1 MEKAS
6 HYTCQHNQQM
16 KSSLPFNQNHEL
28 NLAKQNC
35 VASFNKLEIIQENKV
50 IWSQKA
56 YDFLENDCPESANPS
71 LWENAR
77 CNHQTGLF
85 RVTDKIFQLRG
96 FDMANLSLILTRK
109 NTWVIFDTLMSIEC
123 SRAAIKF
130 ANRWFEKNGYPIVD
144 GHIAGIVIS
153 HSHVDHFGGLRG
165 LFPDFTLDPE
175 IPIFAPTGFTEAAIA
190 ENLMAGK
197 AMGRRAGYQYG
208 TLLEKSPTGSLSIGI
223 GQGQSL
229 GTVSFELPTKEIT
242 ENQTLEVDGLEMVFQ
257 LTPGTEAP
265 AEMNTY
271 FPQYEALW
279 MAENCTCTMHNL
291 YTLRGAQVRDAT
303 AWAKYLLEAK
313 ELFGNQAKVMFH
325 AHTWPRYATDEE
337 PDTIKDYLI
346 SQARLY
352 KGIHDQTLTA
362 INKGYTFNELENQI
376 TLPKELTEKWYL
388 RPYYGTI
395 SHNSK
400 AVYQKYMGWYDSN
413 PVNLDPLPPIEEAK
427 NFVSYMGGA
436 EKVLQ
441 KAAEDYRNGNYRWVA
456 KVTNLIV
463 FAEPNNLEA
472 RHLCNKALTQL
483 GYQAESGTWRNEY
496 LTGALELIQGTIKN
510 PDHYANSSPDLIN
523 HLTGEM
529 VLNYLS
535 LLTVHTDK
543 QLSGTIVFED
553 DWAFENGVYK
563 QQTSCYKLDY
573 WQGILTYY
581 PIDLT
586 KLPSSE
592 EWLYRG
598 NRIPFMNQLLHTK
611 ADGLKEW
618 SGLFEVNP
626 DERYF
631 NIVEP

>member
-6 HYTCQHNQQM
+6 QYTCQHHHQL
-16 KSSLPFNQNHEL
+16 KSTLPFNHNHEL
-28 NLAKQNC
+28 DLARQNC
-35 VASFNKLEIIQENKV
+35 VASFNKLEIVQQNKV
-50 IWSQKA
+50 IWSQQA
-56 YDFLENDCPESANPS
+56 YDFLEDECPDTANPS

-85 RVTDKIFQLRG
+85 RVTDNIFQLRG
-96 FDMANLSLILTRK
+96 FDMANLSLILTIN

-123 SRAAIKF
+123 SRAAIEF
-130 ANRWFEKNGYPIVD
+130 ANRWFEKNDYPIVD
-144 GHIAGIVIS
+144 GNIAGIVIS
-153 HSHVDHFGGLRG
+153 HSHVDHFGGIRG

-175 IPIFAPTGFTEAAIA
+175 IPIFAPAGFTEAAIA

-242 ENQTLEVDGLEMVFQ
+242 ENQTIEIDGLELVFQ

-271 FPQYEALW
+271 FPQYDALW

-313 ELFGNQAKVMFH
+313 RLFGDRAQVMFH
-325 AHTWPRYATDEE
+325 AHTWPRYVTSEE
-337 PDTIKDYLI
+337 PDTINDYLL

-352 KGIHDQTLTA
+352 KGIHDQTLA
-362 INKGYTFNELENQI
+362 VINKGYTLNELESQI
-376 TLPKELTEKWYL
+376 ALPKELTEKWYL
-388 RPYYGTI
+388 RPYYGTL

-413 PVNLDPLPPIEEAK
+413 PVNLDPLPPIEEA
-427 NFVSYMGGA
+427 NHFVDYMGGA
-436 EKVLQ
+436 QKILQ
-441 KAAEDYRNGNYRWVA
+441 KAEEDYQKGNYRWVA

-463 FAEPNNLEA
+463 FSEPDNLEA
-472 RHLCNKALTQL
+472 RLLCQKALTQL

-496 LTGALELIQGTIKN
+496 LTGALELAKGTIKD
-510 PDHYANSSPDLIN
+510 PDYYANSSPDLLN

-535 LLTVHTDK
+535 LLTVPSEK
-543 QLSGTIVFED
+543 QLSGTIIFDD
-553 DWAFENGVYK
+553 DWTFENGIYK
-563 QQTSCYKLDY
+563 HQDSCYQLDY

-581 PIDLT
+581 PIRTAESDT
-586 KLPSSE
+586 ANV
-592 EWLYRG
+592 LYRG
-598 NRIPFMNQLLHTK
+598 NRIAFMNQLLHEK
-611 ADGLKEW
+611 AAELDEW
-618 SGLFEVNP
+618 RCLFELNP

-631 NIVEP
+631 PIIEP

>member
-6 HYTCQHNQQM
+6 HHTCQHNQHV
-16 KSSLPFNQNHEL
+16 KSSLPFNHNHEL
-28 NLAKQNC
+28 NLARQNC

-56 YDFLENDCPESANPS
+56 YDFLEKDCPTSANPS

-96 FDMANLSLILTRK
+96 FDMANLSLILTPQ

-123 SRAAIKF
+123 SRAAIEF
-130 ANRWFEKNGYPIVD
+130 ANRWFEENDYPIVD

-153 HSHVDHFGGLRG
+153 HSHVDHFGGIRG
-165 LFPDFTLDPE
+165 LFPDFTLEPE

-208 TLLEKSPTGSLSIGI
+208 TLLEKSSTGSLSIGI

-242 ENQTLEVDGLEMVFQ
+242 ENQTLEIDGLEMVFQ

-271 FPQYEALW
+271 FPQYKALW

-303 AWAKYLLEAK
+303 AWAKYLLESQQ
-313 ELFGNQAKVMFH
+313 LFGEQARVMFH
-325 AHTWPRYATDEE
+325 AHTWPRYATAEV
-337 PDTIKDYLI
+337 PDAIKDYLI

-352 KGIHDQTLTA
+352 KGIHDQTLSA
-362 INKGYTFNELENQI
+362 INKGYTINELESQI
-376 TLPKELTEKWYL
+376 MLPKELTEKWYL
-388 RPYYGTI
+388 RPYYGTL

-427 NFVSYMGGA
+427 NFVNYMGGA
-436 EKVLQ
+436 QKILQ
-441 KAAEDYRNGNYRWVA
+441 KAAEDYQNGNYRWVA

-463 FAEPNNLEA
+463 FAEPDNQDA
-472 RHLCNKALTQL
+472 RLLCNKALTQL

-496 LTGALELIQGTIKN
+496 LTGALELAQGTIKN
-510 PDHYANSSPDLIN
+510 PDHYANGSQDLIS

-535 LLTVHTDK
+535 LLTIPSDK
-543 QLSGTIVFED
+543 QLSGIVVFED
-553 DWAFENGVYK
+553 DWTFENGAYK
-563 QQTSCYKLDY
+563 QRSSCYQLDY
-573 WQGILTYY
+573 WRGILTYF
-581 PIDLT
+581 PINSTNLAS
-586 KLPSSE
+586 PE
-592 EWLYRG
+592 YLYRG
-598 NRIPFMNQLLHTK
+598 NRIPFMNQLLYTK
-611 ADGLKEW
+611 TEELKEW
-618 SGLFEVNP
+618 RQLFEINP

-631 NIVEP
+631 NIIEP

>member
-6 HYTCQHNQQM
+6 QYTCQHHHQL
-16 KSSLPFNQNHEL
+16 KSTLPFNHNHEL
-28 NLAKQNC
+28 DLARQNC
-35 VASFNKLEIIQENKV
+35 VASFNKLEIVQQNKV

-56 YDFLENDCPESANPS
+56 YDFLEDDCPETANPS

-96 FDMANLSLILTRK
+96 FDMANLSLILTIN

-123 SRAAIKF
+123 SRAAIEF
-130 ANRWFEKNGYPIVD
+130 ANRWFEKNDYPIVD
-144 GHIAGIVIS
+144 RNIAGIVIS
-153 HSHVDHFGGLRG
+153 HSHVDHFGGIRG

-175 IPIFAPTGFTEAAIA
+175 IPILAPAGFTEAAIA

-242 ENQTLEVDGLEMVFQ
+242 ENQTIEIDGLELVFQ

-271 FPQYEALW
+271 FPQYDALW

-313 ELFGNQAKVMFH
+313 RLFGDRAQVMFH
-325 AHTWPRYATDEE
+325 AHTWPRYATAEE
-337 PDTIKDYLI
+337 PDTINDYLL

-352 KGIHDQTLTA
+352 KGIHDQTLAA

-376 TLPKELTEKWYL
+376 ALPEELTEKWYL
-388 RPYYGTI
+388 RPYYGTL

-413 PVNLDPLPPIEEAK
+413 PVNLDPLPPVEEA
-427 NFVSYMGGA
+427 NHFVDYMGGA
-436 EKVLQ
+436 QKILQ
-441 KAAEDYRNGNYRWVA
+441 KAEEDYQKGNYRWVA

-463 FAEPNNLEA
+463 FSEPDNLKA
-472 RHLCNKALTQL
+472 RLLCQKALTQL

-496 LTGALELIQGTIKN
+496 LTGALELAHGTIKD
-510 PDHYANSSPDLIN
+510 PDYYANSSPDLLN

-529 VLNYLS
+529 ILNYLS
-535 LLTVHTDK
+535 LLTVPSEK
-543 QLSGTIVFED
+543 QLSGTIIFED
-553 DWAFENGVYK
+553 DWTFENGVYK
-563 QQTSCYKLDY
+563 LQHSCYQLDY

-581 PIDLT
+581 PTRTAESDT
-586 KLPSSE
+586 SNV
-592 EWLYRG
+592 LYRG
-598 NRIPFMNQLLHTK
+598 NRIAFMNQLLHENI
-611 ADGLKEW
+611 AELSEW
-618 SGLFEVNP
+618 SCLFELNP

-631 NIVEP
+631 PIIEP

>member
-6 HYTCQHNQQM
+6 QYTCQHNHQIA
-16 KSSLPFNQNHEL
+16 SSMPFNHNDEL
-28 NLAKQNC
+28 DLARQNC
-35 VASFNKLEIIQENKV
+35 VASFNELEIVQENKV

-56 YDFLENDCPESANPS
+56 YEFLENDCPDSANPS

-96 FDMANLSLILTRK
+96 FDMANLSLVLTFK
-109 NTWVIFDTLMSIEC
+109 NTWVVFDTLMSIEC
-123 SRAAIKF
+123 SRAAIEF
-130 ANRWFEKNGYPIVD
+130 ANDWFEKNGYPIVD
-144 GHIAGIVIS
+144 GNIAAIVIS
-153 HSHVDHFGGLRG
+153 HSHVDHFGGIRG
-165 LFPDFTLDPE
+165 LFPDFTRDLE
-175 IPIFAPTGFTEAAIA
+175 VPIFAPAGFTEAAIT

-229 GTVSFELPTKEIT
+229 GTVSFELPTKELT
-242 ENQTLEVDGLEMVFQ
+242 ENQTLNIDGLEMIFQ

-271 FPQYEALW
+271 FPQYDALW

-303 AWAKYLLEAK
+303 AWAKYLLEAMR
-313 ELFGNQAKVMFH
+313 LFGDQAQVMFH
-325 AHTWPRYATDEE
+325 AHTWPRYVTAEE
-337 PDTIKDYLI
+337 PAAIKDYLL

-352 KGIHDQTLTA
+352 KGIHDQTLAA
-362 INKGYTFNELENQI
+362 INKGYTFNEIEAQI
-376 TLPKELTEKWYL
+376 TLPTELTAKWYL
-388 RPYYGTI
+388 RPYYGTL

-400 AVYQKYMGWYDSN
+400 AIYQKYMGWYDSN
-413 PVNLDPLPPIEEAK
+413 PVNLDPLPPIEEAE
-427 NFVSYMGGA
+427 NFVNYMGGA
-436 EKVLQ
+436 QKILQ
-441 KAAEDYRNGNYRWVA
+441 KAEEDYQKGNYRWVA

-463 FAEPNNLEA
+463 FTEPDNLAA
-472 RHLCNKALTQL
+472 RLLCQRALTQL
-483 GYQAESGTWRNEY
+483 GFQAESGTWRNEY
-496 LTGALELIQGTIKN
+496 LTGALELAHGTVKD
-510 PDHYANSSPDLIN
+510 PGHYANSSPDLLN

-535 LLTVHTDK
+535 LLTVPIKK
-543 QLSGTIVFED
+543 QLSGKIIFED
-553 DWAFENGVYK
+553 DWIFENGVYK
-563 QQTSCYKLDY
+563 QQYSCYQLDY

-581 PIDLT
+581 PLKSTELDLPE
-586 KLPSSE
+586 L
-592 EWLYRG
+592 LYRG
-598 NRIPFMNQLLHTK
+598 KRMAFMNQLLQEKTTE
-611 ADGLKEW
+611 LKEW
-618 SGLFEVNP
+618 RSLFETNS

-631 NIVEP
+631 NIIEP